1 MELPVKEAF
10 FKIFDETHLYSTN
23 HLETGDIGVRLWSAV
38 ELMVAQYDQNI
49 NAASIHKIQNVVLE
63 CNKSLLASHEKL
75 MEAQAETQ
83 KYKNMIVGA
92 EGHYINALNE
102 VRNSKKTFTDD
113 IDEMFIPIESSSKT
127 GLDNIVNLDHITAIT
142 FNK

>member
-23 HLETGDIGVRLWSAV
+23 HLETGDIV

-127 GLDNIVNLDHITAIT
+127 ELDNIVNLDHITAIT